1 MITSDIIDRFHLQVD
16 DSSELST
23 EEELAL
29 ANEVYNE
36 ICSERS
42 WAWLQTSYTTTAST
56 TVPYVALPADF
67 RELLPN
73 YDLETQILVGTD
85 YTPYKV
91 VNWSERRNYRDM
103 VGLCYLDYPNL
114 RIYFTKQPIDTH
126 AIEFDYVKIQPAL
139 TLSTSPLFRADY
151 HDIIAYGMASKFDP
165 IQLTPQGESY
175 QKVNGGLYEQKL
187 EALRMED
194 ARVKLAVA

>member
-1 MITSDIIDRFHLQVD
+1 MTTTDIIDRFHLQVD

-23 EEELAL
+23 EEEVAL

-36 ICSERS
+36 ICAERS
-42 WAWLQTSYTTTAST
+42 WSWLQASHTATAST
-56 TVPYVALPADF
+56 SVPYVALPTDF

-91 VNWSERRNYRDM
+91 VNWSERRNWRE
-103 VGLCYLDYPNL
+103 VNGVCYIDYPNL
-114 RIYFTKQPIDTH
+114 RLYFTVQPIDTH
-126 AIEFDYVKIQPAL
+126 AIEFDYVKVQPAL
-139 TLSTSPLFRADY
+139 TLGTSPLFRADW
-151 HDIIAYGMASKFDP
+151 HDVIAYGMATKFDP

-175 QKVNGGLYEQKL
+175 QRVNGTLYEQKL
-187 EALRMED
+187 EAMRLED